1 MFVKALFLL
10 PISCSIISCGA
21 FKPIAKRGSSS
32 ESSEITDPSDSPVEV
47 VAPVAPPSFPT
58 ESANE
63 KISSA
68 PNKVTLLDPQTT
80 EDLMDEKKRRTVI
93 GPAPIPKDLS
103 EDDNMIEVDPPSP
116 TVPQ

>member
-10 PISCSIISCGA
+10 PISCSLISCGA
-21 FKPIAKRGSSS
+21 FKPIAKRNSKPDDS
-32 ESSEITDPSDSPVEV
+32 ETTDPPEEV
-47 VAPVAPPSFPT
+47 VEPVAPPIFPT
-58 ESANE
+58 EPASE
-63 KISSA
+63 KITSE
-68 PNKVTLLDPQTT
+68 PNKVTFLDPKTT
-80 EDLMDEKKRRTVI
+80 EDLMDEKKRRTVT